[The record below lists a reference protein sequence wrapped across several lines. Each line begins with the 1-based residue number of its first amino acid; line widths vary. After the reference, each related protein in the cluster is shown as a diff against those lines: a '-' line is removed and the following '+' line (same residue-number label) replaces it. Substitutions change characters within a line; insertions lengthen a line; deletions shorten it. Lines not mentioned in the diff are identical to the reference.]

1 MIKLIKYF
9 LNLFGIYIYR
19 SDWKLHYK
27 NQEKKN
33 KAKISFNELYSKYYN
48 KKNNK
53 LIIFDVG
60 ANTGQSIKRF
70 NNEFNLKEI
79 HCFEPNVP
87 AFEKLKKIKSKNIFL
102 NNLALGDKE
111 KIQTFNN
118 YPKTSSSSFYRID
131 KKSSIYEMNKGF
143 YSSNVK
149 IITLD
154 KYIEDSKIDKINILK
169 IDTQGFEVSV
179 LKGAINAVKDKRI
192 DFIETEINLGF
203 QYEIK
208 TSFKEI
214 ENQLFDNYV
223 LLSID
228 EAGDIISN
236 FDFQI
241 NVIYANKDL
250 IDKFE

>member
-1 MIKLIKYF
+1 VIKFIKFF
-9 LNLFGIYIYR
+9 LKLFEIYIYR
-19 SDWKLHYK
+19 SDWKLHYD
-27 NQEKKN
+27 NQHKKN
-33 KAKISFNELYSKYYN
+33 KAKISFDELYSKFYN
-48 KKNNK
+48 KKNDK

-60 ANTGQSIKRF
+60 ANTGQSISRF
-70 NNEFNLKEI
+70 KNKFNLKEI
-79 HCFEPNVP
+79 HCFEPNAP
-87 AFEKLKKIKSKNIFL
+87 AFEELKKIKLKNIFL

-131 KKSSIYEMNKGF
+131 KKSSIYEINKEF

-154 KYIEDSKIDKINILK
+154 KYIEDSKIDKIDILK

-179 LKGAINAVKDKRI
+179 LKGAINAIKDKRI

-214 ENQLFDNYV
+214 EDQLYDNYI

-228 EAGDIISN
+228 EAGDVVSN
-236 FDFQI
+236 SDYQT
-241 NVIYANKDL
+241 NVIYINKDL
-250 IDKFE
+250 IGNFK

>member
-87 AFEKLKKIKSKNIFL
+87 AFEKLKKIKLKNIFL

-149 IITLD
+149 IISIP
-154 KYIEDSKIDKINILK
+154 YH
-169 IDTQGFEVSV
+169 
-179 LKGAINAVKDKRI
+179 
-192 DFIETEINLGF
+192 
-203 QYEIK
+203 
-208 TSFKEI
+208 
-214 ENQLFDNYV
+214 V
-223 LLSID
+223 LLS
-228 EAGDIISN
+228 
-236 FDFQI
+236 
-241 NVIYANKDL
+241 
-250 IDKFE
+250 

>member
-1 MIKLIKYF
+1 M
-9 LNLFGIYIYR
+9 FGIYIYR

-87 AFEKLKKIKSKNIFL
+87 AFEKLKKIKLKNIFL

>member
-1 MIKLIKYF
+1 VIKLIKYF

>member
-1 MIKLIKYF
+1 VIKLIKYF

-79 HCFEPNVP
+79 HCFEPNVL

-208 TSFKEI
+208 TSFKEV

>member
-1 MIKLIKYF
+1 M
-9 LNLFGIYIYR
+9 FGIYIYR

-79 HCFEPNVP
+79 HCFEPNVL

-208 TSFKEI
+208 TSFKEV

>member
-1 MIKLIKYF
+1 M
-9 LNLFGIYIYR
+9 FGIYIYR

>member
-19 SDWKLHYK
+19 SDWKLHYE

-33 KAKISFNELYSKYYN
+33 KAKISFDELYSKYYN
-48 KKNNK
+48 KKNDK

-70 NNEFNLKEI
+70 NNKFNLKEI
-79 HCFEPNVP
+79 HCFEPNLP
-87 AFEKLKKIKSKNIFL
+87 SFEKLKSNANNFFFL
-102 NNLALGDKE
+102 NNFALGE
-111 KIQTFNN
+111 KAEIKTFNN

-131 KKSSIYEMNKGF
+131 KKSSIYEINKEF

-154 KYIEDSKIDKINILK
+154 KYIEDTKIDKIDILK

-179 LKGAINAVKDKRI
+179 LKGAINAIKDKRI

-214 ENQLFDNYV
+214 EDQLYDNYI

-228 EAGDIISN
+228 EAGDVVSN
-236 FDFQI
+236 SDYQT
-241 NVIYANKDL
+241 NVIYINKDL
-250 IDKFE
+250 IGNFK

>member
-1 MIKLIKYF
+1 M
-9 LNLFGIYIYR
+9 
-19 SDWKLHYK
+19 
-27 NQEKKN
+27 
-33 KAKISFNELYSKYYN
+33 YSKYYN